1 MTRAI
6 RRREL
11 VTALGGAVV
20 AWPLTARAQRQRLIG
35 MLTNRAEGDAEGRE
49 RNTAFR
55 QALLELGWSER
66 SNIRIE
72 TRWCADDPDLERRY
86 AEELVTL
93 APDVVL
99 VGGSLSVEVMQRV
112 ARTTPVVFAS
122 VIDSVGAGFVGSLAH
137 PGGNV
142 TGFADFEYSLGA
154 KWLEALKQI
163 APGVTRV
170 AVLRN
175 PSVSSGVALFV
186 AVQATAPSFGVDI
199 IPLDVRDIGEIEHAV
214 AEFARSANAGLIV
227 TPSGLVSL
235 HRDLIVTLA
244 ARYKLPA
251 VYRDRS
257 FVSDG
262 GLMSYGPDA
271 IDEYRRAAGY
281 VDRILHGEKPADLPV
296 QAPSKYELAINLRA
310 ARAIDLRVPQSLL
323 ARADEVI
330 E

>member
-1 MTRAI
+1 MIRAI

-11 VTALGGAVV
+11 VTALGGAVF

-35 MLTNRAEGDAEGRE
+35 MLTNRAADDAEGRE

-86 AEELVTL
+86 ADELAAL
-93 APDVVL
+93 APDVIL

-122 VIDSVGAGFVGSLAH
+122 VIDPVGAGLVGSLAH

-142 TGFADFEYSLGA
+142 TGFTDFEYSLGA

-175 PSVSSGVALFV
+175 PSVSSAVALFV
-186 AVQATAPSFGVDI
+186 AVQAAAPSLGLDV
-199 IPLDVRDIGEIEHAV
+199 IPMDVRDTGEIEHAV

-227 TPSGLVSL
+227 TPSGLVLL
-235 HRDLIVTLA
+235 HRDLIVALA
-244 ARYKLPA
+244 VRYKLPA

-262 GLMSYGPDA
+262 GLMSYGPDV
-271 IDEYRRAAGY
+271 IDQYRRAAGY
-281 VDRILHGEKPADLPV
+281 VDRILRGEKPADLPV
-296 QAPSKYELAINLRA
+296 QAPSKYELAINLKA

>member
-1 MTRAI
+1 
-6 RRREL
+6 
-11 VTALGGAVV
+11 
-20 AWPLTARAQRQRLIG
+20 
-35 MLTNRAEGDAEGRE
+35 
-49 RNTAFR
+49 
-55 QALLELGWSER
+55 
-66 SNIRIE
+66 
-72 TRWCADDPDLERRY
+72 
-86 AEELVTL
+86 
-93 APDVVL
+93 
-99 VGGSLSVEVMQRV
+99 MQRV

-122 VIDSVGAGFVGSLAH
+122 VIDPVGAGLVSSLAH

-142 TGFADFEYSLGA
+142 TGFTDFEYSLGA

-175 PSVSSGVALFV
+175 PSASSGVALFV
-186 AVQATAPSFGVDI
+186 AVQAAAPSFGLDV
-199 IPLDVRDIGEIEHAV
+199 IPMDVRDTGEIEHAV

-227 TPSGLVSL
+227 TASGLVSL
-235 HRDLIVTLA
+235 HRDLIVALA

-262 GLMSYGPDA
+262 GLMSYGPDV
-271 IDEYRRAAGY
+271 IDQYRRAAGY
-281 VDRILHGEKPADLPV
+281 VDRILRGEKPADLPV
-296 QAPSKYELAINLRA
+296 QAPSKYELAINLKA